1 MADDRDMMAAEY
13 VLGTLPEE
21 ERTAAAERV
30 ASDPAF
36 AALVRAWEDR
46 LAPLDRETPPMT
58 PSERVWRRIEAA
70 VATEIVVPRV
80 DPRARLVDAAGP
92 VADVIDIT
100 RRLRRWR
107 VLAVAATVVAASLA
121 SLIVVDRMPE
131 LLRFVTPDQGG
142 RYVAVVNR
150 DASLPALIVDVDTLS
165 GRVTVRP
172 VSAEAPAGKALELW
186 VIPEGGAPRSL
197 GLVNPAGPAYSIP
210 REQAGLLPAK
220 GLIAITVEPPGGS
233 PTGAPSGTPVYAGQL
248 VPVE

>member
-70 VATEIVVPRV
+70 VATEIVVPRGG
-80 DPRARLVDAAGP
+80 PRARLVDAAGP

-121 SLIVVDRMPE
+121 GLIVVDRMPE
-131 LLRFVTPDQGG
+131 LLRFVTPDQA
-142 RYVAVVNR
+142 VATWR
-150 DASLPALIVDVDTLS
+150 WSTAML
-165 GRVTVRP
+165 RCRP
-172 VSAEAPAGKALELW
+172 
-186 VIPEGGAPRSL
+186 
-197 GLVNPAGPAYSIP
+197 
-210 REQAGLLPAK
+210 
-220 GLIAITVEPPGGS
+220 
-233 PTGAPSGTPVYAGQL
+233 
-248 VPVE
+248 